1 MAQRV
6 KRGPNKRGRFGPYG
20 GQYVPET
27 VMHALSELEKSYK
40 KLRKDRSFLAELN
53 GFLSDFVGRPSPL
66 YFAERFT
73 AYLKGPKVFFK
84 REDLNHTGAHKINNT
99 VGQILLAK
107 HMGKKRIIAETG
119 AGQHGLA
126 TATVCARFGM
136 ECIIYM
142 GVVDIKRQA
151 PNVEKMKLL
160 GAQVV
165 PVESGSKTLKD
176 ATSQA
181 MRDWVTNIR
190 TTFYIIGSVV
200 GPHPYPMLVRDFQSI
215 IGKETKS
222 QCKKKFSK
230 LPDAIIACVGGG
242 SNAIGIFDS
251 FINEKSIKLIG
262 VEAAGHGLN
271 SGRHAATLAKGK
283 PGVLHGSYSYLVY
296 DDDGQIILPH
306 SISAGL
312 DYPGVGP
319 EHSALSD
326 SGRVKYVSATDK
338 QALSA
343 FELVSK
349 LEGIIPALETSHA
362 LAYLISQKK
371 EFKTNQNI
379 VVCLSGR
386 GDKDMPIIFGQEKA

>member
-6 KRGPNKRGRFGPYG
+6 KRGPDSKGRFGKYG

-27 VMHALSELEKSYK
+27 VMQALSELEKSYRKLK
-40 KLRKDRSFLAELN
+40 KDKSFQSELRSY
-53 GFLSDFVGRPSPL
+53 LSDYVGRPSPL

-73 AYLKGPKVFFK
+73 AYLKGPKIYFK

-99 VGQILLAK
+99 VGQILLAQ

-142 GVVDIKRQA
+142 GAVDIKRQA

-160 GAQVV
+160 GAKVV
-165 PVESGSKTLKD
+165 TVESGSKTLKD

-200 GPHPYPMLVRDFQSI
+200 GPHPYPMLVREFQSI
-215 IGKETKS
+215 IGKETKR
-222 QCKKKFSK
+222 QCQEKFSR
-230 LPDAIIACVGGG
+230 LPDVIIACVGGG

-251 FINEKSIKLIG
+251 FISEKSVKLIG

-271 SGRHAATLAKGK
+271 SGQHAATLSKGK
-283 PGVLHGSYSYLVY
+283 PGVLHGSYSYLVF

-319 EHSALSD
+319 EHSALND

-343 FELVSK
+343 FEIVSK
-349 LEGIIPALETSHA
+349 LEGIIPALETAHA
-362 LAYLISQKK
+362 LAYLIANKKKFKASQK
-371 EFKTNQNI
+371 I

-386 GDKDMPIIFGQEKA
+386 GDKDMANFSEKDKD